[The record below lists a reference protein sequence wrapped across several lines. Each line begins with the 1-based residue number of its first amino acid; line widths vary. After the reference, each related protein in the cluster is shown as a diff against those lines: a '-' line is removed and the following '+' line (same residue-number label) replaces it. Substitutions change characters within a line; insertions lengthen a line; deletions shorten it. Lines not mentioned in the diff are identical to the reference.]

1 MNSRKS
7 KKVRKGRG
15 GKIFA
20 ILLSIVIFFA
30 LIIFGVVMIGRQV
43 ISSQTD
49 NIAAKFLPSSGS
61 SGSSEGSASVTDAVS
76 QMGSATPSAIAT
88 KLNENADVI
97 KSQSQGMISSA
108 KATSTSSKVTYTL
121 ESSKL
126 NKATVGALLLASGDQ
141 VEEVADKVLDSMKKA
156 GVAQPKL
163 QVDLTDDKGNVIKT
177 LNYSAENWILQ
188 KNNIYSV
195 KCCFFES

>member
-61 SGSSEGSASVTDAVS
+61 SGSSEGSASVNDAVS

-88 KLNENADVI
+88 KLNERNDKFS
-97 KSQSQGMISSA
+97 KSNEHW
-108 KATSTSSKVTYTL
+108 L
-121 ESSKL
+121 
-126 NKATVGALLLASGDQ
+126 
-141 VEEVADKVLDSMKKA
+141 
-156 GVAQPKL
+156 
-163 QVDLTDDKGNVIKT
+163 
-177 LNYSAENWILQ
+177 
-188 KNNIYSV
+188 
-195 KCCFFES
+195 

>member
-15 GKIFA
+15 SKIFA

-61 SGSSEGSASVTDAVS
+61 SEGADSVTDAVS

-108 KATSTSSKVTYTL
+108 KATSTGSKVTYTL

-177 LNYSAENWILQ
+177 LNYSA
-188 KNNIYSV
+188 
-195 KCCFFES
+195 

>member
-49 NIAAKFLPSSGS
+49 NIAAKFLPSSGSSGS

-177 LNYSAENWILQ
+177 LNYSA
-188 KNNIYSV
+188 
-195 KCCFFES
+195 

>member
-61 SGSSEGSASVTDAVS
+61 SGSSGSSEGSASVTDAVS

-108 KATSTSSKVTYTL
+108 KATSTGSKVTYTL

-177 LNYSAENWILQ
+177 LNYSA
-188 KNNIYSV
+188 
-195 KCCFFES
+195 

>member
-61 SGSSEGSASVTDAVS
+61 SGSSGSSEGSASVNDAVS

-108 KATSTSSKVTYTL
+108 KATSTGSKVTYTL

-177 LNYSAENWILQ
+177 LNYSA
-188 KNNIYSV
+188 
-195 KCCFFES
+195 

>member
-61 SGSSEGSASVTDAVS
+61 SGSSGSSTSVTDAVS

-108 KATSTSSKVTYTL
+108 KATSTDSKVTYTL

-141 VEEVADKVLDSMKKA
+141 VEEVADKVLDAMKKA

-163 QVDLTDDKGNVIKT
+163 QVDLTDDNGNVIKT
-177 LNYSAENWILQ
+177 LNYSA
-188 KNNIYSV
+188 
-195 KCCFFES
+195 

>member
-61 SGSSEGSASVTDAVS
+61 SGSSGSSASVTDAVS

-108 KATSTSSKVTYTL
+108 KATSTDSKVTYTL

-163 QVDLTDDKGNVIKT
+163 QVDLTDDNGKVIKT
-177 LNYSAENWILQ
+177 LNYSA
-188 KNNIYSV
+188 
-195 KCCFFES
+195 

>member
-49 NIAAKFLPSSGS
+49 NIAAKFLPSS
-61 SGSSEGSASVTDAVS
+61 EGSASVTDAVS

-108 KATSTSSKVTYTL
+108 KATSTDSKVTYTL

-177 LNYSAENWILQ
+177 LNYSA
-188 KNNIYSV
+188 
-195 KCCFFES
+195 

>member
-7 KKVRKGRG
+7 KKARKGRG

-108 KATSTSSKVTYTL
+108 KATSTDSKVTYTL

-141 VEEVADKVLDSMKKA
+141 VEEVAVR
-156 GVAQPKL
+156 
-163 QVDLTDDKGNVIKT
+163 
-177 LNYSAENWILQ
+177 
-188 KNNIYSV
+188 
-195 KCCFFES
+195 C

>member
-108 KATSTSSKVTYTL
+108 KATSTGSKVTYTL

-156 GVAQPKL
+156 GVAQPQL

-177 LNYSAENWILQ
+177 LNYSA
-188 KNNIYSV
+188 
-195 KCCFFES
+195 

>member
-61 SGSSEGSASVTDAVS
+61 SGSSGSSEGSASVTDAVS

-108 KATSTSSKVTYTL
+108 KATSTDSKVTYTL

-177 LNYSAENWILQ
+177 LNYSA
-188 KNNIYSV
+188 
-195 KCCFFES
+195 

>member
-61 SGSSEGSASVTDAVS
+61 SEGADSVTDALS

-108 KATSTSSKVTYTL
+108 KATSTGSKVTYT
-121 ESSKL
+121 
-126 NKATVGALLLASGDQ
+126 
-141 VEEVADKVLDSMKKA
+141 
-156 GVAQPKL
+156 
-163 QVDLTDDKGNVIKT
+163 
-177 LNYSAENWILQ
+177 
-188 KNNIYSV
+188 
-195 KCCFFES
+195 